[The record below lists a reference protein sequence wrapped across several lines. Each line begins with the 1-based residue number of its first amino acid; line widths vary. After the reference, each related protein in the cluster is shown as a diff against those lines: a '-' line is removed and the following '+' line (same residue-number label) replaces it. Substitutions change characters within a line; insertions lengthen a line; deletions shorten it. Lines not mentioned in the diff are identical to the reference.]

1 MSCNISGLKKEKCYG
16 CYACYNIC
24 PLNAIDMLEDEEG
37 FEYPKVNEEKCINCK
52 RCLRACPSINPPHV
66 NSDTAAY
73 ACYAKNQE
81 EHMSSSS
88 GGIFAIIARKIL
100 KNKGMVFGAAF
111 DNQMQLGHISIE
123 DNNELYKVKGTKYI
137 QSSIGTTFVKVKE
150 NLKKGRMILFSGTPC
165 QIAGLK
171 AFLNE
176 DYDNLLCVDL
186 ICHGVPSPGV
196 WKRYLKEQFVSNKV
210 ISMQFRNKT
219 RGINDVTL
227 DYTLTNGS
235 VFRER
240 YKESSYIQGFINN
253 YYVRPSCF
261 ECKFKGIDRCSDITI
276 GDFWSLKEFHPE
288 MLNQYGVSSVIIHSK
303 KGERWFKDCLDQLV
317 YCVAKT
323 EEIAI
328 WNESLINRIDKDYY
342 RNQFYEMW
350 NNKKIEEIVY
360 ELNQSKIK
368 TRNKQNKAIACI
380 KRIVRRI
387 KNG

>member
-111 DNQMQLGHISIE
+111 DNQMKLGHISIE

-196 WKRYLKEQFVSNKV
+196 WKRYLKEQFGSNKV

-235 VFRER
+235 VFREH
-240 YKESSYIQGFINN
+240 YKESSYIQGFLI
-253 YYVRPSCF
+253 
-261 ECKFKGIDRCSDITI
+261 KFYI
-276 GDFWSLKEFHPE
+276 
-288 MLNQYGVSSVIIHSK
+288 
-303 KGERWFKDCLDQLV
+303 
-317 YCVAKT
+317 
-323 EEIAI
+323 
-328 WNESLINRIDKDYY
+328 
-342 RNQFYEMW
+342 
-350 NNKKIEEIVY
+350 
-360 ELNQSKIK
+360 
-368 TRNKQNKAIACI
+368 
-380 KRIVRRI
+380 
-387 KNG
+387 